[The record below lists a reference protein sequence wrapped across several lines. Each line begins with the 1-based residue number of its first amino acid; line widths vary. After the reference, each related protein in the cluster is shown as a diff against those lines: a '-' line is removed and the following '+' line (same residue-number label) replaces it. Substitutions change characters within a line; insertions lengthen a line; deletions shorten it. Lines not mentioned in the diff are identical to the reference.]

1 MNRNEKILVTFA
13 LVLSNAMAGLDGTIV
28 NTSLPAIISD
38 FHAIQDM
45 GWIVASFLLGMAV
58 TTPLWSK
65 FGERYGNK
73 RAYILATFIFM
84 LGALLQGV
92 APNIIW
98 FIAARGFM
106 GVGAGGVNTIPFIIY
121 AQLFDSLKRR
131 AQVIG
136 VAAASFSG
144 ASIIGPLL
152 GGWIVDQFNWHWVFY
167 VNLPIA
173 LVSIFIVAMWF
184 NIPQKLNKAK
194 IDYRGIILMVLGLS
208 TILIGIQELGV
219 LPALFTI
226 IFIAVGLVILGGMIF
241 AERRAEDPIVPGRLF
256 GNPQL
261 VIDFILFALLWGAFV
276 AFNIYVPMWAQGIL
290 GLSALIGGM
299 TQIPGSFTNFGG
311 SELGAIFQRKL
322 WRYDIISIGEIA
334 FLVAFVGL
342 CFASQRTS
350 YAFLLVMG
358 AFEGFGIGLSFNIL
372 QVAVQSDAEPRD
384 MPIATSF
391 AYLVR
396 ILAQTFMS
404 AIYGVILNHAL
415 LVGVRDSHGKITMS
429 MMNRLSNS
437 QTVRSL
443 PQNLVPE
450 MKQIFFTGL
459 HHIMLTALVLLL
471 ISAGILV
478 VLYARGIARSEK
490 SVLS

>member
-1 MNRNEKILVTFA
+1 M
-13 LVLSNAMAGLDGTIV
+13 
-28 NTSLPAIISD
+28 
-38 FHAIQDM
+38 
-45 GWIVASFLLGMAV
+45 
-58 TTPLWSK
+58 
-65 FGERYGNK
+65 
-73 RAYILATFIFM
+73 
-84 LGALLQGV
+84 
-92 APNIIW
+92 
-98 FIAARGFM
+98 
-106 GVGAGGVNTIPFIIY
+106 
-121 AQLFDSLKRR
+121 
-131 AQVIG
+131 IG

-173 LVSIFIVAMWF
+173 LISIFIVAMWF

-194 IDYRGIILMVLGLS
+194 IDYRGVILMVLGLS

-226 IFIAVGLVILGGMIF
+226 VFIAVGLVVLAGMILV
-241 AERRAEDPIVPGRLF
+241 ERRAEDPIVPGRLF
-256 GNPQL
+256 RNPQL

-290 GLSALIGGM
+290 GLSALVGGM

-311 SELGAIFQRKL
+311 SELGAIIQRKL

-334 FLVAFVGL
+334 FLVAFVGF
-342 CFASQRTS
+342 CFASQQTS

-415 LVGVRDSHGKITMS
+415 LVGVRNSHGKITMA

-450 MKQIFFTGL
+450 MKQIFLRGC
-459 HHIMLTALVLLL
+459 I
-471 ISAGILV
+471 ILC
-478 VLYARGIARSEK
+478 
-490 SVLS
+490 